1 MKNLLFTALFFGFC
15 FLASAQTTPQ
25 VGDELH
31 IKTPTTQTYNYV
43 KFPRPNIL
51 IKRGVVTRYKS
62 VYGND
67 VVIDDV
73 VTNDKGSTYV
83 ILKKKDG
90 TKFFGFLSTVK
101 ANYTKAIAANE
112 IAVLK

>member
-1 MKNLLFTALFFGFC
+1 LFFGFC

-25 VGDELH
+25 IGDELR
-31 IKTPTTQTYNYV
+31 IKAPTSQTYTYV

-62 VYGND
+62 VYGNA

-83 ILKKKDG
+83 MLKKKDG
-90 TKFFGFLSTVK
+90 TKFFGLVTTVK

-112 IAVLK
+112 IAVLH